1 MEAVTHE
8 IVFGDGIS
16 ALLRGGITSLLYDPP
31 WEISIP
37 EFPMPNEVVAL
48 CDGFRAGDVV
58 RRFGAPTWV
67 FTWDC
72 VSSWYTP
79 NRPLRRAKY
88 AFCYFD
94 INKCTPTAF
103 KFGDNG
109 RPRIVKN
116 SRGTFAYVP
125 DGKKQFSD
133 VYQHPITAKK
143 KYKHQKPTEWIAYL
157 LATCTTGV
165 VVDPF
170 CGSGSAIAACDAIG
184 RKSVHYENDENM
196 YRIALGWNDMRIIH
210 SVRHDDLFCQPPAGS
225 P

>member
-1 MEAVTHE
+1 MEKITHTL
-8 IVFGDGIS
+8 INGDGIA
-16 ALLRGGITSLLYDPP
+16 ALMDSSIESLLYDPP
-31 WEISIP
+31 WDLYIPSFPIPSEI
-37 EFPMPNEVVAL
+37 VAL
-48 CDGFRAGDVV
+48 CDGFRAGDIV

-94 INKCTPTAF
+94 IQKCSPTAF

-109 RPRIVKN
+109 SPRIVKN

-125 DGKKQFSD
+125 DGRKQFSD
-133 VYQHPITAKK
+133 VYAHPITAQK
-143 KYKHQKPTEWIAYL
+143 KYKHQKPVEWIAYL
-157 LATCTTGV
+157 LATCTTGHI
-165 VVDPF
+165 VDPF

-184 RKSVHYENDENM
+184 RSSTHYEINEYM
-196 YRIALGWNDMRIIH
+196 YQMAMDWESMKI
-210 SVRHDDLFCQPPAGS
+210 VHDIRPGDLFMPPAGS